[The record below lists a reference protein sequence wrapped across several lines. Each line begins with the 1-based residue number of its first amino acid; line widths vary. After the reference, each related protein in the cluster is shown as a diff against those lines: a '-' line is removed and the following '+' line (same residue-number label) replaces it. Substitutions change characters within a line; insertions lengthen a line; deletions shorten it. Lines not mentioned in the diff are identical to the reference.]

1 MAFYESVVIAR
12 PELTETQIDNLINNL
27 SDIIT
32 KDEGKVVK
40 KEQWGL
46 RSFAYKINKNK
57 KGHYFM
63 LNLDSAPTTIFEYER
78 QMRINEDIIRFL
90 TIKIDKIDET
100 PSILSNE
107 NSNPT
112 EYNIKTNEND
122 ISQNNNNIVEK
133 NNEWFKLQKWFIKKT
148 FF

>member
-1 MAFYESVVIAR
+1 MAFYESVIIAR
-12 PELTETQIDNLINNL
+12 PELTETQIDNLINDL

-32 KDEGKVVK
+32 KNEGNVVK

-90 TIKIDKIDET
+90 TIKIDEIDNK
-100 PSILSNE
+100 PSPLSIE
-107 NSNPT
+107 SEKST
-112 EYNIKTNEND
+112 AEFDVKE
-122 ISQNNNNIVEK
+122 SQNSSDNKITERN
-133 NNEWFKLQKWFIKKT
+133 
-148 FF
+148 